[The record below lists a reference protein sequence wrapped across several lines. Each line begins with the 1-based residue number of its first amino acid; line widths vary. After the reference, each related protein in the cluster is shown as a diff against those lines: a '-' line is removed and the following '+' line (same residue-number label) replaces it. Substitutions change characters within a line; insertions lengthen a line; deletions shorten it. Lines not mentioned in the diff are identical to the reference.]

1 MNYRWFIMKVVLN
14 YTKDLHFK
22 ASARN
27 FKDLNVD
34 EPTSFHGTNLGPSAV
49 EYLLIGIGGCLGTTF
64 IYCLQKRNIELESF
78 EVEVDGKLTHTGP
91 KMRLRLVNVVVILK
105 YRPKE
110 ETSIVEIEECVKEF
124 KDFCIVTNSIAN
136 GIPIE
141 VNCLK
146 K

>member
-1 MNYRWFIMKVVLN
+1 MKVLLD
-14 YTKDLHFK
+14 YKKDLHFK

-27 FKDLNVD
+27 FKDFNVD
-34 EPTSFHGTNLGPSAV
+34 EPASFHGTNLGPSAV

-91 KMRLRLVNVVVILK
+91 KLLLRLVNIAVDLK
-105 YRPKE
+105 YKPKE
-110 ETSIVEIEECVKEF
+110 TTPAVGIDECIKEF
-124 KDFCIVTNSIAN
+124 KDFCIVTNSIAK
-136 GIPIE
+136 GIPID
-141 VNCLK
+141 VKCLK

>member
-1 MNYRWFIMKVVLN
+1 MKVVLN

-22 ASARN
+22 AFVRN
-27 FKDLNVD
+27 FKDLNID
-34 EPTSFHGTNLGPSAV
+34 EPASFHGTNLGPSAV

-91 KMRLRLVNVVVILK
+91 KMHLRLVNIIVNLK
-105 YRPKE
+105 YKPKE
-110 ETSIVEIEECVKEF
+110 ETSAVEIEECVEEF
-124 KDFCIVTNSIAN
+124 KEFCIVTNSIAN
-136 GIPIE
+136 GMPID
-141 VNCLK
+141 VNCFK